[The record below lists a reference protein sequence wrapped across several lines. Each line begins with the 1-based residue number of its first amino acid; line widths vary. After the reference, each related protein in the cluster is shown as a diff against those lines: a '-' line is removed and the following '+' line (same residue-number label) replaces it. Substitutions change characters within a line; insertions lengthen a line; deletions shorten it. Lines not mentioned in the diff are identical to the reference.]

1 MDSSRFLRGI
11 IAVNRGSQP
20 HQEEADM
27 DATTMAVDLAKDVFE
42 VAWANRMGRIL
53 ERKRLTRRQFERTI
67 DTAVC
72 PGTTVLMESCGSAH
86 YWGRRCQARGADVR
100 LLPAQY
106 VRPYVRRN
114 KTDRTDAEAL
124 LEAHRCGGLQA
135 VPVKTVE
142 QQTLQALH
150 RVRTQWQ
157 SARTARINVV
167 RGLLREHGVAV
178 PAGARTL
185 VTRVTGLLA
194 DATMPVPDLLRQT
207 LRVVLEEVRALEDR
221 VRALDRQLAQL
232 ASAHP
237 VAPRL
242 MQVPGVGII
251 TATAIVGAVN
261 HIHAF
266 RRGRDFASWLGLT
279 PRESSSGGRRHLGAI
294 SKQGDTYL
302 RCLLTHGAR
311 AVLLTAQRTARTNPA
326 RVTRL
331 QQWAVTL
338 AARRGHNK
346 AAIALANKLARII
359 WAVWRSE
366 QDFCSPI
373 PDAAGAA

>member
-1 MDSSRFLRGI
+1 
-11 IAVNRGSQP
+11 
-20 HQEEADM
+20 M
-27 DATTMAVDLAKDVFE
+27 DATTLAVDLAKDVFE
-42 VAWANRMGRIL
+42 VAWAGETGRVL
-53 ERKRLTRRQFERTI
+53 QQKRLSRRQFEQVV
-67 DTAVC
+67 DALG
-72 PGTTVLMESCGSAH
+72 PGTVVVMESCGTAH
-86 YWGRRCQARGADVR
+86 YWGRRCQARGATVR

-114 KTDRTDAEAL
+114 KTDRTDTEAL
-124 LEAHRCGGLQA
+124 LEAHRCGGIQS

-157 SARTARINVV
+157 TARTARINVL
-167 RGLLREHGVAV
+167 RGLLREQGVAM

-185 VTRVTGLLA
+185 VTRVANWLA
-194 DATMPVPDLLRQT
+194 DDTCPLPLLLHQT
-207 LRVVLEEVRALEDR
+207 LRLVLDEVRALEGQ
-221 VRALDRQLAQL
+221 VHALDRQLAQT
-232 ASAHP
+232 AKAHP

-242 MQVPGVGII
+242 MQVPGVGVI
-251 TATAIVGAVN
+251 TATAMVGAVN

-279 PRESSSGGRRHLGAI
+279 PRESSSGGRRYLGAI
-294 SKQGDTYL
+294 SKQGDSYL

-311 AVLLTAQRTARTNPA
+311 AVLLTAQRTARATPA

-331 QQWAVTL
+331 QQWAVRL
-338 AARRGHNK
+338 AERRGHNK
-346 AAIALANKLARII
+346 AAIAVANKLARVI

-366 QDFCSPI
+366 QVFCSPLV
-373 PDAAGAA
+373 AASS

>member
-1 MDSSRFLRGI
+1 VGESDGTRPR
-11 IAVNRGSQP
+11 A
-20 HQEEADM
+20 H
-27 DATTMAVDLAKDVFE
+27 
-42 VAWANRMGRIL
+42 
-53 ERKRLTRRQFERTI
+53 TRRQFERML
-67 DTAVC
+67 DAVP
-72 PGTTVLMESCGSAH
+72 PGTTVLMESCGTAH
-86 YWGRRCQARGADVR
+86 YWGRRCMTRGVDVR

-114 KTDRTDAEAL
+114 KTDRTDTEAL
-124 LEAHRCGGLQA
+124 LEAHRCGSIQA

-157 SARTARINVV
+157 STRTARIDVQ

-185 VTRVTGLLA
+185 VTRVAGLLA
-194 DATMPVPDLLRQT
+194 DGTTPVPELLRHT
-207 LRVVLEEVRALEDR
+207 LELVLAEVRGLEDQ
-221 VRALDRQLAQL
+221 VHTLDRQLARL
-232 ASAHP
+232 AKTHP

-242 MQVPGVGII
+242 MQVPGVGVI
-251 TATAIVGAVN
+251 TATAMVGAVN

-311 AVLLTAQRTARTNPA
+311 AVLLTAQRTARATPA

-359 WAVWRSE
+359 WAVWRTG
-366 QDFCSPI
+366 QDFHSPLAN
-373 PDAAGAA
+373 AAA